1 MKKQI
6 YLVKFTH
13 TKYENYLSAAPLRF
27 ESLNLDLPLTE
38 QTKRN
43 STCMNWK
50 SCTFISTCDS
60 VAGPCTI
67 NSVLM
72 LFLASYPHEVQCPCF
87 NVAKLIT
94 VSSVKF
100 RNHFTPTCARLFA
113 SCLKATTRISVVL
126 EQLARKIV
134 IDAIHILV
142 ACLTLHPKAWKK
154 ILLMIN
160 LDNYNNYVIY
170 NRQ

>member
-1 MKKQI
+1 MTCRWRSRRNEI
-6 YLVKFTH
+6 RPAWIGR
-13 TKYENYLSAAPLRF
+13 AAP
-27 ESLNLDLPLTE
+27 DA
-38 QTKRN
+38 
-43 STCMNWK
+43 
-50 SCTFISTCDS
+50 FISTCDG

-100 RNHFTPTCARLFA
+100 GNHFTQTCARLFA

-154 ILLMIN
+154 NIAY
-160 LDNYNNYVIY
+160 DKF
-170 NRQ
+170 R